1 MSRLPELDPKKFS
14 PEQKKVHEAILKGP
28 RGKVVGPLKVWLNNP
43 GLAEHAQALGAYARF
58 NSSLPPRLSELAI
71 CVTGAFWK
79 ANFEWYAHA
88 PLAIKAGIDP
98 AAIEAIR
105 TGGTPKL
112 TKSDEPNGFVSAF
125 IHSAKFD
132 GAGPYAMRSV
142 VPWYGPRRQTPVHAA
157 RASAIAAARTWRR
170 RGTTVS
176 FRGAPRD
183 SRPARGSGRAQLD
196 RPLSRSARAAR
207 RATSRGISA
216 APA

>member
-1 MSRLPELDPKKFS
+1 MSRLPELDPAKFS

-105 TGGTPKL
+105 TGGTA
-112 TKSDEPNGFVSAF
+112 TFAKSDEQAIYDFATEMVRTKRVSNGAFERAKKELGLTGVIDLVGIIGYYSLVSVTLNAFEIPLPEGEKVPFV
-125 IHSAKFD
+125 D
-132 GAGPYAMRSV
+132 
-142 VPWYGPRRQTPVHAA
+142 
-157 RASAIAAARTWRR
+157 
-170 RGTTVS
+170 
-176 FRGAPRD
+176 
-183 SRPARGSGRAQLD
+183 
-196 RPLSRSARAAR
+196 
-207 RATSRGISA
+207 
-216 APA
+216 

>member
-88 PLAIKAGIDP
+88 PMAIKAGIDP
-98 AAIEAIR
+98 AVIEAIR

-132 GAGPYAMRSV
+132 GAETLPVLAACDSV
-142 VPWYGPRRQTPVHAA
+142 VPTPSE
-157 RASAIAAARTWRR
+157 RAIQCREFSSS
-170 RGTTVS
+170 RGYPEM
-176 FRGAPRD
+176 RGAPVC
-183 SRPARGSGRAQLD
+183 
-196 RPLSRSARAAR
+196 
-207 RATSRGISA
+207 T
-216 APA
+216 

>member
-1 MSRLPELDPKKFS
+1 MSRLPELDPAKFS
-14 PEQKKVHEAILKGP
+14 PEQKKVHEAILAGP

-112 TKSDEPNGFVSAF
+112 TKVDEQ
-125 IHSAKFD
+125 
-132 GAGPYAMRSV
+132 V
-142 VPWYGPRRQTPVHAA
+142 VYDF
-157 RASAIAAARTWRR
+157 AIEIITRR
-170 RGTTVS
+170 RVS
-176 FRGAPRD
+176 DATFE
-183 SRPARGSGRAQLD
+183 RAKKELGLTSVID
-196 RPLSRSARAAR
+196 LVGIIGYYSLVSVTLNAFEIPLADGEQSPF
-207 RATSRGISA
+207 GMK
-216 APA
+216 